1 MYLHFCAS
9 KPSLPATGFL
19 APQIYSQ
26 NPCYKCTAADKN
38 NMMQQPQTILS
49 ALADHIV
56 SAALSLDAAAAFSQP
71 PVFTVKNR
79 IPFHNSSLLPYSSFI
94 APPLLA
100 NTRITFSV
108 KILGQWPPS
117 GCLSLAFVA
126 GTGNQR
132 GLQQKQSSKQSDA
145 CSKNSSFRSSG
156 NDLGAKHRSW
166 CHHSPVSCTHF
177 HGKVGHALRDFHGFR
192 TICTGFAHYSL
203 TPARSLALKSGWIA

>member
-1 MYLHFCAS
+1 MYLHFRAS
-9 KPSLPATGFL
+9 KPSLPVTAFSP
-19 APQIYSQ
+19 PQKTSQ
-26 NPCYKCTAADKN
+26 NPCYKSSATKN
-38 NMMQQPQTILS
+38 KMMPKLQTIPPAPADTASPSS
-49 ALADHIV
+49 AMF
-56 SAALSLDAAAAFSQP
+56 DAVAIFSRP
-71 PVFTVKNR
+71 PVFIIENEN
-79 IPFHNSSLLPYSSFI
+79 PFHNSSLLPYSSFI

-100 NTRITFSV
+100 NTRMTFSV

-156 NDLGAKHRSW
+156 NDLGAKHRGW

-192 TICTGFAHYSL
+192 TICTGFAHYYL